1 MNNKILLSGALL
13 GFTGILLGAFG
24 AHGLEKLVSA
34 DNLSTFETGVKFQM
48 YQALAMFFLG
58 MAESKISAQTQKS
71 VFILWLVGI
80 ILFSGS
86 IYGLATNDL
95 SAFDFKKI
103 ALITPLGGTLIL
115 LGWGWLAIGLMV
127 KNKKAA

>member
-13 GFTGILLGAFG
+13 GFTGIILGAFG

-34 DNLSTFETGVKFQM
+34 DHLDTFETGVKFQM
-48 YQALAMFFLG
+48 YQAIALLFLG
-58 MAESKISAQTQKS
+58 LAESKISARTQKS
-71 VFILWLVGI
+71 VFVLWLVGV

-103 ALITPLGGTLIL
+103 ALITPLGGTLML
-115 LGWGWLAIGLMV
+115 LGWGWLAIGLV
-127 KNKKAA
+127 AKNKKAA